1 METSAQVPV
10 ASAIWAV
17 EQVAAELRETYLG
30 VAAAMVLLD
39 RVGAGC
45 PHPALRL
52 ARRCGEDA
60 LDLAG
65 EVDQQVTDGVR
76 RLRVAA
82 GHIEPGTIGGLVE
95 VLDSVGSR
103 WSAAADRIR
112 QLPARVTAAGQ
123 QLRDALP
130 DGTPPT
136 GPAQPGE
143 PTAEQRRHDTRPT
156 AQQARHDTETTARQ
170 WQHAAEQLDL
180 MVESRTSA
188 VAALASYTGG
198 LSGTQPKTR

>member
-1 METSAQVPV
+1 METNTEVPV

-30 VAAAMVLLD
+30 VAAAMVLLQ

-45 PHPALRL
+45 THPALRL
-52 ARRCGEDA
+52 ARRSGEDA

-76 RLRVAA
+76 RLRGTA
-82 GHIEPGTIGGLVE
+82 GHAEPSTIGELVE
-95 VLDSVGSR
+95 VLDTVGSQ

-112 QLPARVTAAGQ
+112 RLPARVTAAGQ
-123 QLRDALP
+123 QLRDA
-130 DGTPPT
+130 PPADAPPTEVT
-136 GPAQPGE
+136 GPAGAA
-143 PTAEQRRHDTRPT
+143 TRR
-156 AQQARHDTETTARQ
+156 QGRHDTETTARQ

-180 MVESRTSA
+180 MVESLTSA

-198 LSGTQPKTR
+198 LSGAQPTTR